1 MARISAIVAAR
12 ARAAAGAA
20 PSAAATAAATAADAT
35 VATAA
40 AAAAAAAVAAAAA
53 ATAAA
58 AVPWP
63 ANGSIAAVGASRLLR
78 RTWLCRWRCHGIPRQ
93 IRGWQN
99 MCYLL
104 FGIASAHQTQVFAC
118 CKYVK
123 RILKLSKT
131 SCHLNMPCKSIRNAA
146 KRSIIAKWS
155 NGEYVFSM
163 CLRTKKNQKS
173 PSLGLPQLL
182 LQLLLAVALCTLV
195 LTLPPLAC
203 AGFFAAFDFA
213 HAFAVVLSC
222 EMIDNTRFIMFGP
235 ACDH

>member
-40 AAAAAAAVAAAAA
+40 AAAAAAAVTAAAA

-104 FGIASAHQTQVFAC
+104 FGIASAHQTQVLAC

-131 SCHLNMPCKSIRNAA
+131 SCHLNMPYKSIRNAA

-173 PSLGLPQLL
+173 PSLGLP
-182 LQLLLAVALCTLV
+182 QLLLAVALCTLV

-222 EMIDNTRFIMFGP
+222 EMIDNTRFILFGLV
-235 ACDH
+235 CDH